1 MLFQTFW
8 YQIFENLTKIEL
20 WGIFRV
26 KYIFVVENF
35 IIQILKALSLEYL
48 ILQNSTGL
56 NFGQI
61 FKYLVPNCLEEYNLF
76 KKYI

>member
-26 KYIFVVENF
+26 KYIFMVENF
-35 IIQILKALSLEYL
+35 IIQILKALGLQYL
-48 ILQNSTGL
+48 NLKIPQSST
-56 NFGQI
+56 FVRF
-61 FKYLVPNCLEEYNLF
+61 FKYLVPKCLEEHILL

>member
-26 KYIFVVENF
+26 KYIFMVENF
-35 IIQILKALSLEYL
+35 IIQILKALGLEYL
-48 ILQNSTGL
+48 ILQNSTEL
-56 NFGQI
+56 NFDQI
-61 FKYLVPNCLEEYNLF
+61 FKYLVPNCLKDHYLF